1 MRRLGVESKLADQP
15 SKGQPAIALNG
26 YGRMRPPARR
36 HGEAFARDSLPRL
49 LAAIPSLTER
59 GSAMSA
65 SPLRAD
71 MVSVGIDVR

>member
-1 MRRLGVESKLADQP
+1 MDSAEPLPDWTIGCFFDKYATS
-15 SKGQPAIALNG
+15 G